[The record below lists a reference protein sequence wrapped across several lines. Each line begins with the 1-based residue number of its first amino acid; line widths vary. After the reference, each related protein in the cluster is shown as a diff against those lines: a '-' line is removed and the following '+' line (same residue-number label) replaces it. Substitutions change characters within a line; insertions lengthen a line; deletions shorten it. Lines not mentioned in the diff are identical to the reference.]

1 MSLRLRLTLL
11 YSVMLSG
18 VVVLLSIVVYT
29 LVSLL
34 LIDIVDRNL
43 QDNAKNIIAHL
54 RADEIGN
61 LEVSA
66 EQFLV
71 SEAYYFQIWSADGR
85 LLDYS
90 ANASEFTRALDE
102 DGLTQDQLIFNDVTI
117 GQVAYRI
124 LSVPLMVQDQDSGWL
139 QVGISLAEMRYTLQL
154 LQVVFGITALFG
166 ILVAVV
172 IGWLVTGQTLAP
184 LKTMADIA
192 NRIASMEDLSQRI
205 PVTTQQSDEISAL
218 ALTFNQ
224 TFVRLE
230 RLFDAQRR
238 FLADVSHEFRTP
250 LTVIKGN
257 VGLMRLMKS
266 FDDESLTS
274 IEMEVDRLT
283 RMVRDLLLMA
293 QAEVGK
299 LPLMLTSVEI
309 DELLFSVYEEMK
321 VLSAGKHDIRFGE
334 IEPVIITGDRDRLK
348 QVLLNLGSNAVN
360 YTPEGGRIYLSLKS
374 HQDWI
379 EIVVSDEGQG
389 VPKEEVSRLF
399 ERFYRGEKS
408 RTRESETVGYGLGL
422 PIAYW
427 IVRNHGGRIDVDT
440 AAGKGTTFTVWLP
453 KSYKKDSNSNLRN
466 NHQNKISG

>member
-1 MSLRLRLTLL
+1 
-11 YSVMLSG
+11 
-18 VVVLLSIVVYT
+18 
-29 LVSLL
+29 
-34 LIDIVDRNL
+34 
-43 QDNAKNIIAHL
+43 
-54 RADEIGN
+54 
-61 LEVSA
+61 
-66 EQFLV
+66 
-71 SEAYYFQIWSADGR
+71 
-85 LLDYS
+85 
-90 ANASEFTRALDE
+90 
-102 DGLTQDQLIFNDVTI
+102 
-117 GQVAYRI
+117 
-124 LSVPLMVQDQDSGWL
+124 
-139 QVGISLAEMRYTLQL
+139 
-154 LQVVFGITALFG
+154 
-166 ILVAVV
+166 
-172 IGWLVTGQTLAP
+172 
-184 LKTMADIA
+184 MADIA

-266 FDDESLTS
+266 FDEESLTS
-274 IEMEVDRLT
+274 IEMEVNRLT
-283 RMVRDLLLMA
+283 RLVGDLLLMA

-309 DELLFSVYEEMK
+309 DELLFIVYEEMK
-321 VLSAGKHDIRFGE
+321 VLSAGKHDIRFGD

-360 YTPEGGRIYLSLKS
+360 YTPEGGRITLSLKS
-374 HQDWI
+374 HQKWV
-379 EIVVSDEGQG
+379 EIIVSDEGQG

-408 RTRESETVGYGLGL
+408 RTRESETAGYGLGL

-453 KSYKKDSNSNLRN
+453 KSQKKDSNANLRKN
-466 NHQNKISG
+466 TQNKNSG